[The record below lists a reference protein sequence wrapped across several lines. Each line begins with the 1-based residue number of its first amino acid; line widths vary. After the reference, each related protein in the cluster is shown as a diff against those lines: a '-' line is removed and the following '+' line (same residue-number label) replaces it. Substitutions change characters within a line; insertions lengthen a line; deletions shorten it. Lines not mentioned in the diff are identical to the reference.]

1 MSRLLSWIKHFFSK
15 RTSVSTNMSF
25 VESRFDIQ
33 IKDSTQYDLALIHR
47 SYTSG
52 EDNERLELL
61 GDAVLD
67 LIVADYIFQGFP
79 EMDEGLLTKLK
90 SKFISRE
97 NLIEIANKEGLT
109 EGLEIERQKDLDQEL
124 IIGNV
129 LEALFGAMYMDQGY
143 DIARDRAIRM
153 FERSSPVEGLIKDLH
168 DPKSQILEW
177 AQKYKREIRFA
188 IDNKGRDEFQA
199 RLYLDEQLIAKG
211 LGKTKKKSE
220 KEASRRAIEDLKI
233 GED

>member
-1 MSRLLSWIKHFFSK
+1 MTRLLSQIRLFFS
-15 RTSVSTNMSF
+15 RRNSASTNLTF
-25 VESRFDIQ
+25 LESRFNIR

-47 SYTSG
+47 SYTSE

-67 LIVADYIFQGFP
+67 LIVADYIFHSFP

-109 EGLEIERQKDLDQEL
+109 EELEIERQKDLDQEL

-143 DIARDRAIRM
+143 EIARDRAIRM

-168 DPKSQILEW
+168 DPKSQLLEW

-188 IDNKGRDEFQA
+188 IDSKGRDEFQA